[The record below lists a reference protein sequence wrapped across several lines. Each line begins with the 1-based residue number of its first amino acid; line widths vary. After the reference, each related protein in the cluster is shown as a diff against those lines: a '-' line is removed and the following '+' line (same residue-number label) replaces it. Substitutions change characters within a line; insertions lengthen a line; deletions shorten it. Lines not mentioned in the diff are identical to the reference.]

1 MVKESAL
8 RFAKDKIFKVIS
20 SLSGGFV
27 KVVML
32 NDSST
37 TYSISN
43 NAVRPI
49 PLTPE
54 ILEKNGWVKEVMS
67 RGVKNSHWVYTKPD
81 IEEYG
86 YFPIYIEKGIGKEF
100 DVYPFTDN
108 RVCKQI
114 VYIKY
119 VHELQHLLFGLGL
132 NSEMEVWL
140 SVLLINIK
148 SVKNQIRDI
157 VIVLFHVMCIII
169 KGWNTD
175 KNGFLCAIAFNITHW
190 KPIEKL
196 EE

>member
-1 MVKESAL
+1 MDNKLEYIPGDLVMVKESAL
-8 RFAKDKIFKVIS
+8 QFAKDKIFKVIS
-20 SLSGGFV
+20 SLSGGFL

-43 NAVRPI
+43 NAIRPI

-86 YFPIYIEKGIGKEF
+86 YFPIYIEKGIGDEF

-108 RVCKQI
+108 NVCKQI
-114 VYIKY
+114 AYIKY
-119 VHELQHLLFGLGL
+119 VHELQHLLFGIGI
-132 NSEMEVWL
+132 NHEMEV
-140 SVLLINIK
+140 
-148 SVKNQIRDI
+148 
-157 VIVLFHVMCIII
+157 
-169 KGWNTD
+169 
-175 KNGFLCAIAFNITHW
+175 
-190 KPIEKL
+190 
-196 EE
+196 

>member
-1 MVKESAL
+1 MDKLEYIPGDLVMVKESAL

-54 ILEKNGWVKEVMS
+54 ILEENGWVKEVMS
-67 RGVKNSHWVYTKPD
+67 RGVKNSNRVYTKPD

-86 YFPIYIEKGIGKEF
+86 CFPIYIEKGIGDEF

-108 RVCKQI
+108 NVCNQI
-114 VYIKY
+114 AYIKY
-119 VHELQHLLFGLGL
+119 VHQLQHLLFGLGL
-132 NSEMEVWL
+132 NSEMEV
-140 SVLLINIK
+140 
-148 SVKNQIRDI
+148 
-157 VIVLFHVMCIII
+157 
-169 KGWNTD
+169 
-175 KNGFLCAIAFNITHW
+175 
-190 KPIEKL
+190 
-196 EE
+196 